1 LEKKE
6 ENDEMW
12 DGESKK
18 EGKKRKK
25 KKQIEYFSFFFFFSF
40 GKDPM
45 WSNFFSCCVWK
56 VRKQER
62 EK

>member
-18 EGKKRKK
+18 EGKKK
-25 KKQIEYFSFFFFFSF
+25 
-40 GKDPM
+40 
-45 WSNFFSCCVWK
+45 
-56 VRKQER
+56 
-62 EK
+62 EKEEAD